1 MLHRVR
7 YLAAVLAL
15 GLFACAE
22 PASSPVEAP
31 TWTRDVAP
39 LVHQHCLPCHLP
51 DGPAPFALATH
62 RDVSRRG
69 RQVVEVVRTGFMP
82 PWLPDD
88 RGPALRGRRGLT
100 EEEVEVLAAWVA
112 AGAPQGDGPDP
123 TPPAAEPW
131 PLGEPDLVLEGE
143 GWVDIPPEGDGILH
157 TVVLPASLGEERDL
171 VAVQLR
177 PSTPRALHGVGW
189 LFDRTGYGPAADAG
203 YPGPGFREMGGVG
216 MNTIGALGAWAPG
229 RAALPL
235 PGEHG
240 FRVGGDGAFLVQLH
254 LKGTGKP
261 ERERP
266 SLGLYFAEEPRSRPV
281 MDLIM
286 GSLCVDI
293 PAGDPEY
300 LVTDELV
307 LPVSTEL
314 VGLYPKARYLCSRMV
329 VRAEAPDGTVEV
341 LLSISDYDFNWLE
354 PFWYEEPVQLA
365 AGTRLLLEFVYDN
378 SSGNLRNPSH
388 PPQRAGLGRDADDEM
403 AFLMLY
409 LAPDEASD
417 LEVLEALHQQGFRD
431 RIEARRAWQE
441 GR

>member
-1 MLHRVR
+1 M
-7 YLAAVLAL
+7 
-15 GLFACAE
+15 CI
-22 PASSPVEAP
+22 
-31 TWTRDVAP
+31 RD
-39 LVHQHCLPCHLP
+39 
-51 DGPAPFALATH
+51 
-62 RDVSRRG
+62 S
-69 RQVVEVVRTGFMP
+69 
-82 PWLPDD
+82 
-88 RGPALRGRRGLT
+88 
-100 EEEVEVLAAWVA
+100 
-112 AGAPQGDGPDP
+112 
-123 TPPAAEPW
+123 
-131 PLGEPDLVLEGE
+131 
-143 GWVDIPPEGDGILH
+143 LH

-189 LFDRTGYGPAADAG
+189 LFDRTGYGPVADAG

-235 PGEHG
+235 PEEHG
-240 FRVGGDGAFLVQLH
+240 FPVGGDGAFLVQLH

-266 SLGLYFAEEPRSRPV
+266 SLGLYFAEGPRSRPV

-354 PFWYEEPVQLA
+354 PFWYC
-365 AGTRLLLEFVYDN
+365 LLYTSPSPRDLSTSRMP
-378 SSGNLRNPSH
+378 SS
-388 PPQRAGLGRDADDEM
+388 A
-403 AFLMLY
+403 
-409 LAPDEASD
+409 
-417 LEVLEALHQQGFRD
+417 
-431 RIEARRAWQE
+431 
-441 GR
+441 